1 MSVRIGGRPQVPDGY
16 GVKEDGPFLDW
27 ANVEDWLVEATEYWL
42 ATTRPDGRP
51 HVVPRWG
58 VWLDELFWY
67 DGSPMT
73 RHARNIAANPACALH
88 LESGTTVTIIEGTSS
103 FAEPILGEL
112 GDRLAAEYARKY
124 ERLGYAPAPDAWSG
138 DDAGGMCVLTPAKG
152 IAWSQFP
159 TDMTRYVF
167 TPEPHR

>member
-1 MSVRIGGRPQVPDGY
+1 MGVRIIDRPQVPDGY
-16 GVKEDGPFLDW
+16 GVQDQGPYLEW
-27 ANVEDWLVEATEYWL
+27 ASVEDWLVESTEYWL

-58 VWLDELFWY
+58 VWLDERFWY

-73 RHARNIAANPACALH
+73 RHARNLTSNSACALH
-88 LESGTTVTIIEGTSS
+88 LESGTTVTIVEGVSIEP
-103 FAEPILGEL
+103 EPIIGEL
-112 GDRLAAEYARKY
+112 GERLAAEYSRKFSK
-124 ERLGYAPAPDAWSG
+124 LGYEPSPDAWS
-138 DDAGGMCVLTPAKG
+138 DEHAGGMHVLTPEKA

-167 TPEPHR
+167 DQPS